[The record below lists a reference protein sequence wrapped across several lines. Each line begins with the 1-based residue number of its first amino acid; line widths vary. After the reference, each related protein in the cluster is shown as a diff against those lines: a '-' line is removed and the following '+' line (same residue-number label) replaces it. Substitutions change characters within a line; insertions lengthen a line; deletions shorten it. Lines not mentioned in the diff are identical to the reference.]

1 LSKFFNTDRWPSH
14 TWIDFFSTIV
24 LISGVVMIH
33 RFLSLLLLFTLCTA
47 SVATG
52 VEPATPQARDDEKQY
67 GSVEE
72 RRLLLAL
79 QQERLNLVKEREA
92 MENRKKDLKRLE
104 AEVDKKLDRLQST
117 RLQIEQLLEQKNA
130 EELKRLNDLS
140 KMYAKMSSEKAARI
154 FSTLD
159 LELAIA
165 ILGRM
170 KTKAAAKIL
179 NNMDRDRAAQLT
191 TAFSTLK

>member
-1 LSKFFNTDRWPSH
+1 MTHKFFP
-14 TWIDFFSTIV
+14 FFI
-24 LISGVVMIH
+24 
-33 RFLSLLLLFTLCTA
+33 LFTLCTTFTA
-47 SVATG
+47 IGAD
-52 VEPATPQARDDEKQY
+52 PAPKGTTDEQQY

-92 MENRKKDLKRLE
+92 IENKKKDLKRLE
-104 AEVDKKLDRLQST
+104 SEVDKKLDQLQAT
-117 RLQIEQLLEQKNA
+117 RMKIEELLEEKDA
-130 EELKRLNDLS
+130 VELKRLNDLS
-140 KMYAKMSSEKAARI
+140 KMYGKMSPEKAAGI

-159 LELAIA
+159 MDLAIA

-179 NNMDRDRAAQLT
+179 NNMERDKAAKLT
-191 TAFSTLK
+191 TAFSTLN